1 MTEAGK
7 GIFVISLDFELH
19 WGVRSRLSLDQYR
32 ENVHGVR
39 RVVPALLDLFAQY
52 GIHATWAT
60 VGFAFFD
67 SREQLLSGLPTR
79 KPAYVDPRLSP
90 YPELESI
97 GLDESCDPFHF
108 AASLLRLIA
117 GRPGQEIGTHTFSH
131 YHCLEA
137 GQDVDAFRD
146 DLRAARKAAGR
157 FGISLESLVFPR
169 NEFNPDYL
177 EACRQMGIR
186 AFRGNESSWFYRPRS
201 RREESLVRRA
211 LRLLDS
217 YVNLSSHNCASRE
230 EILREF
236 PCNIPSSRFLRPH
249 SRLLSLLDPLKLRRI
264 RNSLRHAAR
273 YGKVFHLWWHPENF
287 GTHTRKNLAFLEKI
301 LREYAALRDQYG
313 MESLNMGEI
322 AARWPAAAT
331 ARTA

>member
-19 WGVRSRLSLDQYR
+19 WGVRSRLRLDQYR

-236 PCNIPSSRFLRPH
+236 PYNIPSSRFLRPH